1 MTYLDILRALKS
13 KVSEDLSSLIK
24 YFTQKDWRSI
34 RFKLIFFLLFS
45 IHFIKVGKLL
55 PPGRI
60 LDSTTLVQGKYL
72 LDWGAAT
79 RDQAFLAHSEK
90 SWGYDPYNMAGH
102 LSGWVFES
110 ERRLT
115 ILLCR
120 VFDPWFNSIIIKLLV
135 FISFLLGPWLIY
147 STMRQFGRPPP
158 ESLLATAVATVGFV
172 QFDGMSQRIV
182 WEGHHAL
189 LLSGYLALFVVGSF
203 YCLMEKFNP
212 RRAGV
217 FFSSFGLL
225 LLLYAPAAGVVIL
238 PLAFLFMSRAKML
251 SLRTHMVLALGFLVV
266 IGLNWHWMGPVLKY
280 RHYFPST
287 AESSASLGLFFSQYY
302 PYGEGVRG
310 LWSALIRGTLL
321 IMGLGGVAL
330 LFNQESKRLGALF
343 CLLLFSAVVLISM
356 GPLIPLLNSAAPKM
370 YILTFSLILI
380 IPVSVFLKEFVLV
393 KGKVRVFYFL
403 WILWFFLTWQIAR
416 PSALPALGLG
426 TVSPPG
432 SLTAALKRLPVKGRV
447 LFENINR
454 PNPWQNLLPII
465 TGHEYV
471 GLAKG
476 LDFRGASKLGFFPK
490 EEDKPPKLF
499 EKYLFDYG
507 REELVDILEKYNVT
521 TVVAF
526 TLQGKHLFDRFPQ
539 DFKPLD
545 LPSLLG
551 EEFDWLKRGDREPWE
566 WEEPFRIYKAGYTSS
581 GFFLQGSGKVKVTYN
596 KIIID
601 KPSLGDLV
609 LKYHWFETLI
619 TSPDSEIEPFH
630 REGEFLPFIRI
641 GNKAGLKK
649 IIIEDRRS

>member
-1 MTYLDILRALKS
+1 
-13 KVSEDLSSLIK
+13 
-24 YFTQKDWRSI
+24 
-34 RFKLIFFLLFS
+34 
-45 IHFIKVGKLL
+45 
-55 PPGRI
+55 
-60 LDSTTLVQGKYL
+60 
-72 LDWGAAT
+72 
-79 RDQAFLAHSEK
+79 
-90 SWGYDPYNMAGH
+90 
-102 LSGWVFES
+102 
-110 ERRLT
+110 
-115 ILLCR
+115 
-120 VFDPWFNSIIIKLLV
+120 
-135 FISFLLGPWLIY
+135 
-147 STMRQFGRPPP
+147 
-158 ESLLATAVATVGFV
+158 
-172 QFDGMSQRIV
+172 
-182 WEGHHAL
+182 
-189 LLSGYLALFVVGSF
+189 
-203 YCLMEKFNP
+203 
-212 RRAGV
+212 
-217 FFSSFGLL
+217 
-225 LLLYAPAAGVVIL
+225 
-238 PLAFLFMSRAKML
+238 
-251 SLRTHMVLALGFLVV
+251 
-266 IGLNWHWMGPVLKY
+266 MGPVLKY